1 MGTLFTRQNAGM
13 EEVDMNATN
22 AYRYPSRTGNYF
34 ASHFIMGG
42 ERFETTQP
50 EAYLFGEN
58 MDLNFLG
65 NRPTPFPYPA
75 PQPNEPTRTL
85 RSLINIR
92 KESLRFVKVL
102 EEGERVTEGNMPP
115 SSLYNLEFTFDS
127 DVRCSI
133 TIYYFCSEEIT
144 QNGVIYTP
152 RDSSMN
158 SETYHYKRGANQQFN
173 QVSHTFDP
181 TKYTEEELNYQYED
195 EVMPVVIQ
203 CVAEEGDEPRQSHV
217 LIAVVEKNA
226 DNIFS
231 IKPLKQKLFIDGLCY
246 LLQEIYGIENK
257 NVFQPKDISDDE
269 VEDSG
274 SECVICMCDARDTL
288 ILPCRHLCLCN
299 SCADSLRYQANNCPI
314 CRAPF
319 RALLQIRA
327 VQKCSTPLQ
336 INSCGDNQVPQDVP
350 PGYEAVPLIEALN
363 GPVQQPLP
371 LSPSP
376 IQQPHVESPDISQKL
391 RSIERLHSNSA
402 ASLRGLGNGTAEKE
416 PTNNCHP
423 QEETESSPEVLSP
436 ILSPDKSNHK
446 SETLSLTRGE
456 ARRHRKGVIAMSAP
470 EKVRL
475 LSDSLHIVS
484 EINNGKKKELDVDM
498 AETKSLLEGN
508 VTGNQKTAVPSSVCR
523 SVNSSVFLSTPHS
536 LHLCEGN
543 DKLSMTDAS
552 PGGDDSDYYT
562 PEDPNTTILVDQG
575 TDTSLDASQETEMTH
590 ISENK
595 RNESPNVKWRHSGRD
610 WRKGETETVVICES
624 NDKDNEKTTTCIDM
638 PNDHGHSIQTQL
650 SPSRFILMS
659 HLEGSLPGTP
669 ASNAS
674 NRSSGDSFSSTSST
688 RFLLPHQSHE
698 TLPE

>member
-1 MGTLFTRQNAGM
+1 MGTLFTRQNVGM

-92 KESLRFVKVL
+92 KESLRFV
-102 EEGERVTEGNMPP
+102 N
-115 SSLYNLEFTFDS
+115 
-127 DVRCSI
+127 
-133 TIYYFCSEEIT
+133 
-144 QNGVIYTP
+144 YTP
-152 RDSSMN
+152 RDPSMN

-195 EVMPVVIQ
+195 EIMPVVIQ

-231 IKPLKQKLFIDGLCY
+231 VKPLKQKLFIDGLCY

-402 ASLRGLGNGTAEKE
+402 ASLRALGNSTAEKE
-416 PTNNCHP
+416 PINNCHP
-423 QEETESSPEVLSP
+423 REENESSPEVLSP
-436 ILSPDKSNHK
+436 ILSPDKTTHK

-456 ARRHRKGVIAMSAP
+456 AKRHRKGIIALSAP

-475 LSDSLHIVS
+475 LSDSLHIVN
-484 EINNGKKKELDVDM
+484 EINSGKKKDMDVDV

-508 VTGNQKTAVPSSVCR
+508 TAGNQKAAVPSSVCH
-523 SVNSSVFLSTPHS
+523 SVNNSVFLSTPHS

-590 ISENK
+590 ISECK
-595 RNESPNVKWRHSGRD
+595 RNNESPSVKWRHNGRD
-610 WRKGETETVVICES
+610 WRKGEAETVVICE
-624 NDKDNEKTTTCIDM
+624 NNEKDEKTNTCIDM
-638 PNDHGHSIQTQL
+638 PNDHGHGIQTQL

>member
-1 MGTLFTRQNAGM
+1 MGTLFTRQNVGM

-92 KESLRFVKVL
+92 KESLRFV
-102 EEGERVTEGNMPP
+102 N
-115 SSLYNLEFTFDS
+115 
-127 DVRCSI
+127 
-133 TIYYFCSEEIT
+133 
-144 QNGVIYTP
+144 YTP
-152 RDSSMN
+152 RDPSMN

-195 EVMPVVIQ
+195 EIMPVVIQ

-231 IKPLKQKLFIDGLCY
+231 VKPLKQKLFIDGLCY

-402 ASLRGLGNGTAEKE
+402 ASLRALGNSTTEKE
-416 PTNNCHP
+416 PINNCHP
-423 QEETESSPEVLSP
+423 QEENESSPEVLSP
-436 ILSPDKSNHK
+436 ILSPDKATHK

-456 ARRHRKGVIAMSAP
+456 AKRHRKGIIALSAP

-475 LSDSLHIVS
+475 LSDSLHIVN
-484 EINNGKKKELDVDM
+484 EINSGKKKDMDVDV

-508 VTGNQKTAVPSSVCR
+508 TAGNQKAAVPSSVCH
-523 SVNSSVFLSTPHS
+523 SVNNSVFLSTPHS

-543 DKLSMTDAS
+543 DKSAMTDAS

-590 ISENK
+590 ISECK
-595 RNESPNVKWRHSGRD
+595 RNNESPSVKWRHNGRD
-610 WRKGETETVVICES
+610 WRKGEAEAIVICE
-624 NDKDNEKTTTCIDM
+624 NNEKDEKTNTCIDM
-638 PNDHGHSIQTQL
+638 PNDHGHGIQTQL